1 MEGMEEVKTCL
12 IIGAAPLQN
21 PHSLLSVYHLND
33 FVICA
38 DGGLQA
44 AQECGIC
51 PDLAVGDF
59 DSFQGV
65 VPKELPVIPLNP
77 RKDDTDMLAAVNAGL
92 ERGFRRFVLA
102 GSLGGRLDHSY
113 GNLWV
118 LHHLHELGCDA
129 VLVGEKEEAYLIG
142 VGEVRQLDCAVGTTV
157 SVFPYACN
165 ICNVSYAGMRY
176 PLDHHDLFSDL
187 HQLPMGVS
195 NVVEESPCSIAVH
208 SGMALVLIV
217 KEL

>member
-1 MEGMEEVKTCL
+1 MDEVKTCL

-21 PHSLLSVYHLND
+21 PQSLLSVYHLND

-51 PDLAVGDF
+51 PDLAEGDF

-92 ERGFRRFVLA
+92 ERCVRLVVLA
-102 GSLGGRLDHSY
+102 
-113 GNLWV
+113 
-118 LHHLHELGCDA
+118 
-129 VLVGEKEEAYLIG
+129 
-142 VGEVRQLDCAVGTTV
+142 
-157 SVFPYACN
+157 
-165 ICNVSYAGMRY
+165 
-176 PLDHHDLFSDL
+176 
-187 HQLPMGVS
+187 
-195 NVVEESPCSIAVH
+195 
-208 SGMALVLIV
+208 
-217 KEL
+217 